1 MKLKNTLLITMG
13 LLLVVSLLATGCT
26 QPAAAPATTTTV
38 VTTIAPAT
46 AGLANPASVNCGR
59 IGGTTEIKTN
69 TDGSQYGMCNFP
81 NGTTCEE
88 WALFRNEG
96 CNNGTAVTTTAPVG
110 VGMANPASVNC
121 GKIGGTVE
129 IKKDAQGNEYGMCTF
144 TNGSSCDEWALFRNE
159 GCKPFTAVTATPS
172 AGIGMANPASVNC
185 GKAGATSEIMNNPDG
200 SQYGMCKF
208 PNGTTCEEWALF
220 RGEGCK
226 PNVAPN
232 ATPVK

>member
-1 MKLKNTLLITMG
+1 MKSKNTLLIIMG
-13 LLLVVSLLATGCT
+13 LLMVVSLLATGCT
-26 QPAAAPATTTTV
+26 QPAAPATNSPAFTTTAPAM
-38 VTTIAPAT
+38 
-46 AGLANPASVNCGR
+46 AGLANPASVNCGK

-69 TDGSQYGMCNFP
+69 TDGSQYGMCTFT

-96 CNNGTAVTTTAPVG
+96 CKAGTAVTTPAPIG

-121 GKIGGTVE
+121 GKLGGNTD

-144 TNGSSCDEWALFRNE
+144 TNGTTCEEWALFRNE
-159 GCKPFTAVTATPS
+159 GCKAFTPVTTTAAAV
-172 AGIGMANPASVNC
+172 GMANPASVNC
-185 GKAGATSEIMNNPDG
+185 GKVGATSEIMNNPDG

-208 PNGTTCEEWALF
+208 PNGTACEEWALF

-232 ATPVK
+232 VTPAK

>member
-1 MKLKNTLLITMG
+1 MKSKNTLLITMG

-26 QPAAAPATTTTV
+26 QPAAAPATTTPV
-38 VTTIAPAT
+38 VTTTAPAT

-69 TDGSQYGMCNFP
+69 PAGSQYGMCNFP

-88 WALFRNEG
+88 WALFRDEG

-110 VGMANPASVNC
+110 A
-121 GKIGGTVE
+121 
-129 IKKDAQGNEYGMCTF
+129 
-144 TNGSSCDEWALFRNE
+144 
-159 GCKPFTAVTATPS
+159 
-172 AGIGMANPASVNC
+172 GMANPASVNC

-208 PNGTTCEEWALF
+208 SNGTTCEEWALF